1 MSVAAG
7 EETLR
12 MELSAPGLTG
22 AAGRV
27 QRRQEGSAPRPR
39 EETALCAEEAEWLPE
54 QVEQTQKL
62 H

>member
-27 QRRQEGSAPRPR
+27 QRRQDGLGAAAPGGNG
-39 EETALCAEEAEWLPE
+39 ALC
-54 QVEQTQKL
+54 
-62 H
+62 